1 MFSKGWLFTFAEAP
15 ARAPRRVERGIT
27 LTSVLSRQGRG
38 GKRATAGGRAPRY
51 GWNGE
56 SPSPQSS
63 PVKGEEARG
72 PPRAG
77 APLDT
82 HGSEQRRSSVEIPE
96 DEAWTLQSDRLVLSP
111 MVRDDA
117 CELFG
122 LWRDPVLYRFTGG
135 VAPASVDDVRERI
148 RLREGRRS
156 PDGDELWLNWTL
168 RLRSS
173 GQAVGYVQA
182 GVREGRADLAW
193 VVGVPFQNRG
203 YATEAGRRATAWIR
217 EHCGVSELRAA
228 IHPDHAASCRVAAH
242 IGLRPSGELTDE
254 GEQLW
259 TTTHRG

>member
-38 GKRATAGGRAPRY
+38 GKRATAGGRAPR
-51 GWNGE
+51 NGE

-117 CELFG
+117 GELFG
-122 LWRDPVLYRFTGG
+122 LRRDPVLYRFTGG

-259 TTTHRG
+259 TTRQE

>member
-1 MFSKGWLFTFAEAP
+1 M
-15 ARAPRRVERGIT
+15 
-27 LTSVLSRQGRG
+27 
-38 GKRATAGGRAPRY
+38 
-51 GWNGE
+51 
-56 SPSPQSS
+56 PS
-63 PVKGEEARG
+63 GEEM
-72 PPRAG
+72 
-77 APLDT
+77 LD
-82 HGSEQRRSSVEIPE
+82 VPE

-117 CELFG
+117 GDLFG
-122 LWRDPVLYRFTGG
+122 LLRDPALRRFTGG
-135 VAPASVDDVRERI
+135 APPTSADDLRERI
-148 RLREGRRS
+148 RVQEGRRS
-156 PDGDELWLNWTL
+156 PEGDELWLNWTL

-173 GQAVGYVQA
+173 GQAFGYVQA

-203 YATEAGRRATAWIR
+203 YATEAGRRATVWIR

-259 TTTHRG
+259 TTRQE